1 MTQSQSKIINL
12 TSKTLIVICG
22 PTAVGKT
29 DFAISLAQKLQ
40 TEIISADSRQLYK
53 EIPIGTAQPSGEE
66 LGQVKHHFVADRS
79 ITEDYNAGMFERDAL
94 QLLQTLFQKH
104 DKVICCGGT
113 GLYIKAVCHGL
124 DDVPK
129 ADEAIRKKLVNRFE
143 AEGLESLQSQLKELD
158 PVHFEKMDTQNP
170 QRVIRALEVCLST
183 GKPFSSFHE
192 GEKKERPFLIQKI
205 GLELPREELNERIN
219 TRVDSML
226 ENGWLEEVKSVFE
239 KRHLNALNT
248 VGYKELFA
256 HLAGE
261 MTLEEATEKI
271 KINTRRFAK
280 RQMTW
285 FKNDKEV
292 KWYENLDEQTPKQL
306 LVSITKRSKNG

>member
-1 MTQSQSKIINL
+1 MSNILKSSIANRQSKIL
-12 TSKTLIVICG
+12 YVVCG

-29 DFAISLAQKLQ
+29 DFAIELAEKFA
-40 TEIISADSRQLYK
+40 TEILSTDSRQLYR
-53 EIPIGTAQPSGEE
+53 EIPIGTAQPSAEQ
-66 LGQVKHHFVADRS
+66 LNRVKHHFVAERS
-79 ITEDYNAGMFERDAL
+79 LEEDYNAGMFERDAL
-94 QLLQTLFQKH
+94 ERLEMLFQKH

-113 GLYIKAVCHGL
+113 GLYIKALCDGL

-129 ADEAIRKKLVNRFE
+129 ADEKLRQQLTERLEN
-143 AEGLESLQSQLKELD
+143 EGLESLQTQLKQLD
-158 PVHFEKMDTQNP
+158 PVHFDKMDSQNP

-183 GKPFSSFHE
+183 GKAFSSFHV
-192 GEKKERPFLIQKI
+192 GEKVERPFKIIKI
-205 GLELPREELNERIN
+205 GLELSRDELNERIN
-219 TRVDSML
+219 QRVDIML
-226 ENGWLEEVKSVFE
+226 KNGWLDEVESVFE

-256 HLAGE
+256 YLTRE

-285 FKNDKEV
+285 FKKDEEI
-292 KWYENLDEQTPKQL
+292 KWFKPTDSN
-306 LVSITKRSKNG
+306 VFNSIED